1 MIKDLEIICKP
12 TVFEAIFKNYSKQL
26 RRFIFYKTQ
35 DPDFTEDILQDTFV
49 KLWENCDNVTHSK
62 VKGYLFAVAN
72 NLFLNSVKHTK
83 VVRTHQK
90 KPTIDRTIETPEFLL
105 IEKEFLEKIENAIA
119 LLPNQQREVFLLNRI
134 EKRKYK
140 EISEL
145 LGISIKA
152 VEKRMHFALKTMKE
166 KIGSV

>member
-1 MIKDLEIICKP
+1 MNEDLEKICKP
-12 TVFEAIFKNYSKQL
+12 TVFERIFENYSKQL
-26 RRFIFYKTQ
+26 RRFIFFKTQ
-35 DPDFTEDILQDTFV
+35 DSDLTEDILQDTFV
-49 KLWENCDNVTHSK
+49 KLWENCDNVTFSK

-90 KPTIDRTIETPEFLL
+90 KPAMDRTNESPEFLL

-119 LLPNQQREVFLLNRI
+119 HLPEHQREVFLLSRI

-140 EISEL
+140 EISEM
-145 LGISIKA
+145 LGISIKT

-166 KIGSV
+166 EIGSV